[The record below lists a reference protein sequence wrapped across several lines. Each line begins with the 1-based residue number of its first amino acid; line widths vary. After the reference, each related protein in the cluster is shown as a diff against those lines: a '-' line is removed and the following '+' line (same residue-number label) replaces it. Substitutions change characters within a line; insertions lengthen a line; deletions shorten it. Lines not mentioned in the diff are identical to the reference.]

1 MSKLRVSNF
10 PNSHADSRNDLG
22 YGRSSLQ
29 FSKPRSSGQ
38 EFPYIKVE
46 LLDAEVDEED
56 IEMVSDKM
64 RVPRDYDPSAYADPF
79 YYVAGNTKLSEMR
92 ASTSISP
99 FPSLYSK
106 RDGHIGSK
114 TGPYQSHQ
122 YGFKQDGLEVDT
134 SMDWASYSRNEE
146 NEEDIYNL
154 EDVAEKTLREYVR
167 MQLMEY
173 YAKVKCNS

>member
-22 YGRSSLQ
+22 YGRSSLH
-29 FSKPRSSGQ
+29 FSKPRQMSSSY
-38 EFPYIKVE
+38 PYVE
-46 LLDAEVDEED
+46 YEEVDADVSEED
-56 IEMVSDKM
+56 IESVSDKM
-64 RVPRDYDPSAYADPF
+64 RTPRDYDPAPHADPF
-79 YYVAGNTKLSEMR
+79 YYTAGNTKLSEMR

-106 RDGHIGSK
+106 RDGHVGTS

-122 YGFKQDGLEVDT
+122 YGFKPDGLDT
-134 SMDWASYSRNEE
+134 GVSFDWASYSHDEE

-167 MQLMEY
+167 MHLLEY
-173 YAKVKCNS
+173 YEKV